1 MEQVRNSLLVN
12 EGIPFAQCLTEVF
25 DRISKLSVLDADIPG
40 LSTGFFELDDMIGG
54 MEAGDLIAVK
64 GVQYTG
70 VTSFLAK
77 IALRTA
83 KATKRPVLFFSRE
96 ETAVQLTRRILS
108 TESLVPIACIEKGKL
123 TDIQLQ
129 KLMIATAN
137 VTSVDIRFFDNVRDV
152 SGIMKCCTEVDRP
165 CVIIV
170 DKLPDEDTE
179 SVSQMHLLKQM
190 AQKMQ
195 VPVLC
200 SCWLRDISD
209 YALSGTDKV
218 LRLER
223 RAAYAPFYDKS
234 KTVCKIERNTHGRN
248 GEIEL
253 YWDENT
259 LTFFPVDRTTEKDI
273 PAEDSDV

>member
-1 MEQVRNSLLVN
+1 MEQVRNSLLEN
-12 EGIPFAQCLTEVF
+12 KGIQFSQCLTEVF
-25 DRISKLSVLDADIPG
+25 DRISKLSVLDADILG

-70 VTSFLAK
+70 VTSFLMN

-83 KATKRPVLFFSRE
+83 KATQRPVLFFSKE

-108 TESLVPIACIEKGKL
+108 TESLVPIARIEKGKL

-129 KLMIATAN
+129 RLMIATAN
-137 VTSVDIRFFDNVRDV
+137 LASVDIRFFDNVRDV
-152 SGIMKCCTEVDRP
+152 SGIMKCCAEVDRP

-170 DKLPDEDTE
+170 DKLPDEDTD

-190 AQKMQ
+190 AQKAQ
-195 VPVLC
+195 ASVLC
-200 SCWLRDISD
+200 SCWLRDMSD

-218 LRLER
+218 LHLER

-234 KTVCKIERNTHGRN
+234 KTVCKIERNTHGKN

-253 YWDENT
+253 YWEENT
-259 LTFFPVDRTTEKDI
+259 LTFFSVDHTKEKDI
-273 PAEDSDV
+273 PAEDSDA

>member
-1 MEQVRNSLLVN
+1 MEQVRNSLLEN
-12 EGIPFAQCLTEVF
+12 EGIPFAQCLNKVF

-40 LSTGFFELDDMIGG
+40 LSTGFFELDAMIGG

-70 VTSFLAK
+70 VTSFLAN
-77 IALRTA
+77 IALHTA
-83 KATKRPVLFFSRE
+83 KATQRPVLFFSRE

-129 KLMIATAN
+129 KLMIATVNLA
-137 VTSVDIRFFDNVRDV
+137 SVDIRFFDNVRDV
-152 SGIMKCCTEVDRP
+152 SEIIKCCTEVDCP
-165 CVIIV
+165 SVIIV

-195 VPVLC
+195 VPILC

-223 RAAYAPFYDKS
+223 RAAYAPYYNETKA
-234 KTVCKIERNTHGRN
+234 VCKIERNTHGRN
-248 GEIEL
+248 GEVEL
-253 YWDENT
+253 YWDSKTLSFYQVDNT
-259 LTFFPVDRTTEKDI
+259 QAKDI
-273 PAEDSDV
+273 PAENSDV

>member
-1 MEQVRNSLLVN
+1 MEQVRNSQPEN
-12 EGIPFAQCLTEVF
+12 QGILFAQCLSKVF
-25 DRISKLSVLDADIPG
+25 DRISKLSVLDTDIPG
-40 LSTGFFELDDMIGG
+40 LSTGFFALDDMIGG

-70 VTSFLAK
+70 VTSFLAN

-83 KATKRPVLFFSRE
+83 KAIQRPVLFFSRE

-137 VTSVDIRFFDNVRDV
+137 LSSLDIRFFDNVRDV
-152 SGIMKCCTEVDRP
+152 QGIMKCCTEVDRP
-165 CVIIV
+165 SLIIV
-170 DKLPDEDTE
+170 DKLPDDDTE
-179 SVSQMHLLKQM
+179 SVSQMHLIKQM
-190 AQKMQ
+190 AQKIQ
-195 VPVLC
+195 TAVLC
-200 SCWLRDISD
+200 SCWFRDMSD
-209 YALSGTDKV
+209 YALSRTDKV
-218 LRLER
+218 LHLER
-223 RAAYAPFYDKS
+223 KAAFAPFYDRSKS
-234 KTVCKIERNTHGRN
+234 ICRVERNPNGKN
-248 GEIEL
+248 GEVEL

-259 LTFFPVDRTTEKDI
+259 LTFFPVDNTQAKDI

>member
-1 MEQVRNSLLVN
+1 MEQVRNSQPGN
-12 EGIPFAQCLTEVF
+12 QGIPFAQCLTEVF
-25 DRISKLSVLDADIPG
+25 ERISKLSALDADIPG
-40 LSTGFFELDDMIGG
+40 LSTGFSELDDMIGG

-70 VTSFLAK
+70 VTSFLTH

-83 KATKRPVLFFSRE
+83 KATQRPVLFFSGE

-108 TESLVPIACIEKGKL
+108 TESLVTIACIEKGKL

-137 VTSVDIRFFDNVRDV
+137 LTSVDIRFFDNVRDV
-152 SGIMKCCTEVDRP
+152 SGIIKYCTEVDRP
-165 CVIIV
+165 SVIIV
-170 DKLPDEDTE
+170 DKLPDEDME

-190 AQKMQ
+190 ARKIQ
-195 VPVLC
+195 VPILC
-200 SCWLRDISD
+200 SCWLRDMSD

-218 LRLER
+218 LHLER
-223 RAAYAPFYDKS
+223 RAAYTPFYDKS
-234 KTVCKIERNTHGRN
+234 RSVCKIERNTHGRN
-248 GEIEL
+248 GELEL

-259 LTFFPVDRTTEKDI
+259 LTFFPVDRTMEKDI
-273 PAEDSDV
+273 PAENSDV